1 MSNSTQPKTSVRV
14 MNGLIAL
21 ALAAFVLGIYW
32 PTVRTI
38 DLDLADLGYQ
48 GQWIEGYA
56 KRVTAV
62 TPGGPADRA
71 GVKTG
76 DVLEFNPAQNA
87 DWVLAGYR
95 DMPEGFTGNL
105 IARHADGTRSS
116 VTLAPV
122 RTAYLPTLND
132 RLALVVRLAGFSF
145 ATLIGVVLVWTRPCL
160 MTWSFMLAMAG
171 SGPGRVWW
179 PYFLA
184 YAATIPDSGV
194 LQHVVN
200 PLLGNAFFLVIF
212 ALCFPN
218 PTVPGWSRWKR
229 TLVIAAS
236 VPAVAMFAGIARSP
250 FVSDSQALG
259 TAMWVPFALLTC
271 TFAIVLLVRTYRRS
285 EAKERA
291 RLKWAILGLSV
302 YLSIFVLGTVLIV
315 PAQWTPGWRSGNPLT
330 PTLWLFALA
339 QGVLLPLIIGYAV
352 LRQRVV
358 DVQFALSRTVVYGIV
373 STIVLVFLAVLHW
386 LLGRMIEHSRLAVG
400 LEGLAAV
407 GLGLALHRASHGIN
421 VTVDRVLFR
430 RHHAA
435 EERLRQVTAALPYA
449 STERSITE
457 ALVNEPAHNLQFA
470 SAALFYR
477 NSPEGPLQRVRSEGW
492 DDSHASSLDPE
503 SLLVRYLQAEHTAV
517 RLDDEQQWLPPEV
530 PDGSAHPVLA
540 VPIVSQHSLS
550 AVVLYGS
557 HVNGTL
563 PDPDEVELLA
573 ALAKAAATS
582 HLQVRIATLSR
593 EVETQKIK
601 NEQLEASFRLLAQAR
616 VGTPPVEGVQ

>member
-1 MSNSTQPKTSVRV
+1 M
-14 MNGLIAL
+14 
-21 ALAAFVLGIYW
+21 
-32 PTVRTI
+32 
-38 DLDLADLGYQ
+38 
-48 GQWIEGYA
+48 
-56 KRVTAV
+56 
-62 TPGGPADRA
+62 
-71 GVKTG
+71 
-76 DVLEFNPAQNA
+76 
-87 DWVLAGYR
+87 
-95 DMPEGFTGNL
+95 
-105 IARHADGTRSS
+105 
-116 VTLAPV
+116 
-122 RTAYLPTLND
+122 
-132 RLALVVRLAGFSF
+132 
-145 ATLIGVVLVWTRPCL
+145 
-160 MTWSFMLAMAG
+160 
-171 SGPGRVWW
+171 
-179 PYFLA
+179 
-184 YAATIPDSGV
+184 

-200 PLLGNAFFLVIF
+200 PLLGTSYFLVTF
-212 ALCFPN
+212 ALCFPS
-218 PTVPGWSRWKR
+218 PTVTGWSRWKR